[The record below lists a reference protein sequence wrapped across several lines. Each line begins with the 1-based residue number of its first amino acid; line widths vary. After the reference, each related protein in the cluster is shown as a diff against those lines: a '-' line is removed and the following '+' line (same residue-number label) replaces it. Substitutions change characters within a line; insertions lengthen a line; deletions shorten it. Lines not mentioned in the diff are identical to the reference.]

1 MPKRKAKAAR
11 AQVERKLAEMQEPS
25 AGAAPAANPVNP
37 LVEREAELARL
48 AKMGLVEILIAGTS
62 ITLVGLKDEG
72 AAPPTLEQ
80 RLEMA
85 RRLNEVGPKLP
96 RYVKLINP
104 ELPAKSVSDVVKAA
118 KGELRMVKKP
128 SKAKEPEV
136 PAHMFHSTNAG
147 KTQEEVAKR
156 HAAEAKAEKK
166 AAAKAP
172 AKPKPAKAAKPAA
185 KPSPKP
191 AKTAEPKKAGGI
203 GGLVCKLLVARK
215 TPEEIL
221 AEVKKQFPKAR
232 TSNASIAWYRSKLR
246 EEGKLPK
253 A

>member
-11 AQVERKLAEMQEPS
+11 ARVERRLAELQEPKPDG
-25 AGAAPAANPVNP
+25 GAASPAEVGA
-37 LVEREAELARL
+37 EAARL
-48 AKMGLVEILIAGTS
+48 AKMGLAEVPVAGTS
-62 ITLVGLKDEG
+62 LTLVGLKDEG
-72 AAPPTLEQ
+72 AAPPTLAQ

-104 ELPAKSVSDVVKAA
+104 DLPAKSVTDVINAA

-128 SKAKEPEV
+128 GKAKEPEV
-136 PAHMFHSTNAG
+136 LAHMFHSTNAG
-147 KTQEEVAKR
+147 KTQEEVARR
-156 HAAEAKAEKK
+156 HASEAKAERK
-166 AAAKAP
+166 AAAKGPKKPEPRPAP
-172 AKPKPAKAAKPAA
+172 RAAPKKA
-185 KPSPKP
+185 
-191 AKTAEPKKAGGI
+191 AEPKKAGGI

-215 TPEEIL
+215 TPDEIL
-221 AEVKKQFPKAR
+221 AEVKRQFPKAR